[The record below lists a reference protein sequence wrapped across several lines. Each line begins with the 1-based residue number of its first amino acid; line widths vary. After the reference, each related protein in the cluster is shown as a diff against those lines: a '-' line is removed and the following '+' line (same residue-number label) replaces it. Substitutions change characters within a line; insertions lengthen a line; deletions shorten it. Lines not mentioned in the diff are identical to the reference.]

1 MSEIE
6 ELSSSQVT
14 LLHIPSLYQGRG
26 DPAGSLVTAN
36 APDAQP
42 RRHTATALTW
52 RRPVR
57 AGNIQ
62 HLHTDT
68 LARGTANQ
76 PATNGSVEPSLATR
90 GGSGGGGLRLRQTV
104 PQEREL
110 GAHVL
115 VHGGSEGG

>member
-14 LLHIPSLYQGRG
+14 LLHTPSLYQGRG

-42 RRHTATALTW
+42 RRYTATALTW

-68 LARGTANQ
+68 PGPGNSEPARH
-76 PATNGSVEPSLATR
+76 NGSVEPSLANR